1 MFFEW
6 VDHFIKFAQP
16 CPSEKVLLI
25 LDGHK
30 SHTQT
35 LEALQKATESG
46 IIMVSLPPHTSHRIQ
61 PLDISF
67 FKPLK
72 TYYYQQLD
80 TWMRAHPGRAVSQFQ
95 FAGLFG
101 AAYGKAAS
109 VSTALNGFRK
119 SGISPL
125 NRYIFEDHEFLPSV
139 VTERPATSGLDHDDS
154 AHNNANTHAAEE
166 PSCSQIS
173 NTVALANLSLPA
185 ESTEDSTS
193 CNIYAES
200 PTLAVHVVDIS
211 PMPKKTHSGEPRRK
225 MSKPTIL
232 TSSPHKRSL
241 ANAAE
246 TSEKVLK
253 KKEDNI

>member
-16 CPSEKVLLI
+16 CPS
-25 LDGHK
+25 
-30 SHTQT
+30 
-35 LEALQKATESG
+35 
-46 IIMVSLPPHTSHRIQ
+46 
-61 PLDISF
+61 
-67 FKPLK
+67 
-72 TYYYQQLD
+72 
-80 TWMRAHPGRAVSQFQ
+80 
-95 FAGLFG
+95 
-101 AAYGKAAS
+101 
-109 VSTALNGFRK
+109 
-119 SGISPL
+119 
-125 NRYIFEDHEFLPSV
+125 
-139 VTERPATSGLDHDDS
+139 DHDDS

-166 PSCSQIS
+166 PSCSRIS
-173 NTVALANLSLPA
+173 NTVALAILSLPA
-185 ESTEDSTS
+185 ESTKDSTP

-211 PMPKKTHSGEPRRK
+211 PRPKKTHSREPRRK

-253 KKEDNI
+253 KRGQHLKAERAKRHQMCDLLNALFVVIQMMRT